1 MGVALAAIIDRLTF
15 AGNILETGTHF
26 LPTRPR
32 PVGGRALSRHCRWGL
47 IDLAVFETPDEL
59 HSLQVLL
66 DTSLADSSSHLRSI
80 IRPGESTLDAERV
93 VRVCQGMC
101 TLAIA
106 TVTRR
111 GEPRISGADG
121 HLLHGRWIVGT
132 HRQAAKARHLAA
144 RPGISATFMRG
155 EQLVIFTHGHAVPL
169 NPEGTSS
176 DPTLAGNPRLPRQ
189 PLRRR
194 QR

>member
-1 MGVALAAIIDRLTF
+1 M
-15 AGNILETGTHF
+15 
-26 LPTRPR
+26 
-32 PVGGRALSRHCRWGL
+32 
-47 IDLAVFETPDEL
+47 FETTDEL

-66 DTSLADSSSHLRSI
+66 DTSWAGSSSHLKSI
-80 IRPGESTLDAERV
+80 VRPGESTLDAEQV

-121 HLLHGRWIVGT
+121 HFLHGSWIVGT

-144 RPGISATFMRG
+144 RSAISATFMRG
-155 EQLVIFTHGHAVPL
+155 EQLGIFTHGHAVPL
-169 NPEGTSS
+169 NPEATSS
-176 DPTLAGNPRLPRQ
+176 DPTWPTVRDYLVHHYDGDGDDPFWDENVWYRIDPNWMVAYSADPAGLPDQQ
-189 PLRRR
+189 PSV
-194 QR
+194 

>member
-1 MGVALAAIIDRLTF
+1 M
-15 AGNILETGTHF
+15 
-26 LPTRPR
+26 
-32 PVGGRALSRHCRWGL
+32 
-47 IDLAVFETPDEL
+47 FETPDEL
-59 HSLQVLL
+59 RSLQVLL
-66 DTSLADSSSHLRSI
+66 DKSWAASSGHLKSI
-80 IRPGESTLDAERV
+80 IRPGKSTLDAEQV
-93 VRVCQGMC
+93 VQVCQGMGA
-101 TLAIA
+101 LAIA

-155 EQLVIFTHGHAVPL
+155 EQVGIFTHGQAVPL

-176 DPTLAGNPRLPRQ
+176 DPTWPTVRDYLVSHYDDDSDNPFWDENAWYRIDPHWMVAYSGDPVGLLDQ
-189 PLRRR
+189 EASA
-194 QR
+194 